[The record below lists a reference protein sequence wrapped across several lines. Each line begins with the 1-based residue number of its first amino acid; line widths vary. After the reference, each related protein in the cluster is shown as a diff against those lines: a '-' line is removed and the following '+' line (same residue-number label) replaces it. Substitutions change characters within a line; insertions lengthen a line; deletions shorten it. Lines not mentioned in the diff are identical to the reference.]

1 MNNSNIQLHF
11 LQTEI
16 LRKLSLSTTLKF
28 NQLLIE
34 NLESVH
40 INYHLQ
46 KLKSFGLVKK
56 EDELYSLTNLGK
68 DYTNR
73 MDDVVKDI
81 ERQPKTSILINGARK
96 RINGEIEFLLTRR
109 LKHPFFG
116 KVAELTGKIRF
127 GETFEEAARRELFEE
142 TGLTAKNFIL
152 EKIGR
157 ILRRDKEGNVL
168 QDVIF
173 YEFFVT
179 DFVGVFIEKLPYQEN
194 FWMTEK
200 EFNKLDPSEILTG
213 TKIVS
218 RYEPKKLEVKEYHT
232 EEYGY

>member
-1 MNNSNIQLHF
+1 M
-11 LQTEI
+11 
-16 LRKLSLSTTLKF
+16 
-28 NQLLIE
+28 
-34 NLESVH
+34 
-40 INYHLQ
+40 NYHLQ

-56 EDELYSLTNLGK
+56 EDEFYSLTNFGK

-73 MDDVVKDI
+73 MDDIVKDI
-81 ERQPKTSILINGARK
+81 ERQPKTSMLINGARK
-96 RINGEIEFLLTRR
+96 KPNDEIEFLLTRR

-116 KVAELTGKIRF
+116 KIAGLTGKIRF

-152 EKIGR
+152 EKIGH
-157 ILRRDKEGNVL
+157 ILRRDREGNVL

-179 DFVGVFIEKLPYQEN
+179 DFEGLFIEKLPYQEN

-200 EFNKLDPSEILTG
+200 EFNNLDPSEILTG
-213 TKIVS
+213 TKVIS
-218 RYEPKKLEVKEYHT
+218 RYEPKKLEVKEYLT
-232 EEYGY
+232 DKYGY